1 MTKYVE
7 PIKYLPMSYHLT
19 KYPIEQISN
28 DANLPWEYLL
38 IYLVLTMLVSTLLT
52 IDHLTS
58 YVISVTR
65 LWNLL
70 DFGKLF
76 KAFGNN

>member
-38 IYLVLTMLVSTLLT
+38 IYLVLTMLVPYLPLT
-52 IDHLTS
+52 I
-58 YVISVTR
+58 
-65 LWNLL
+65 
-70 DFGKLF
+70 
-76 KAFGNN
+76 